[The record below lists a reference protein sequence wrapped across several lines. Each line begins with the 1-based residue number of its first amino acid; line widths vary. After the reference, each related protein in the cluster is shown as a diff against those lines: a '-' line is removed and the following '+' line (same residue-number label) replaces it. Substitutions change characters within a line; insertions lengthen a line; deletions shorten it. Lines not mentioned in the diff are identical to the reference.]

1 MNLQINSKNFLITGS
16 SRGIGKA
23 IAKAFLD
30 EGANVGLVARNES
43 LLNETAES
51 LYINSKSKISHWA
64 ADLTN
69 EESVQELVEKVC
81 MEWDLIDGI
90 VLNVGDGR
98 SKPEPI
104 TTTEQWESTWN
115 TNFNSAL
122 FTVRAF
128 LPKLL
133 KSKGCIVFISSI
145 CGIEALGAP
154 TDYSVAKTALIS
166 LSKSIA
172 RKVGPDVRVNVVS
185 PGNIFFE
192 GGTWDQKI
200 KDDNKKVVDMIS
212 EQVPLNRFGKPEE
225 IADSVVFLC
234 SKRSAFTTG
243 ACLVVDGGQTK
254 SF

>member
-16 SRGIGKA
+16 SRGIGKS
-23 IAKAFLD
+23 IAQAFLD
-30 EGANVGLVARNES
+30 EGANVGLVARNQSE
-43 LLNETAES
+43 LKETSES
-51 LYINSKSKISHWA
+51 LYISSESKISHWN

-69 EESVQELVEKVC
+69 QKEVQNLLDNVC
-81 MEWDLIDGI
+81 NEWGVVDGI
-90 VLNVGDGR
+90 VLNVGNGR
-98 SKPEPI
+98 SKSEPI
-104 TTTEQWESTWN
+104 TTADQWESVWN

-122 FTVRAF
+122 FTARAF
-128 LPKLL
+128 LPELF

-166 LSKSIA
+166 LSKNLA
-172 RKVGPDVRVNVVS
+172 RKVGPDVRVNLVA

-200 KDDNKKVVDMIS
+200 NDDNEKVKNMLS
-212 EQVPLNRFGKPEE
+212 EQVPLKRFGKPEE
-225 IADSVVFLC
+225 IADAVVFLC

>member
-1 MNLQINSKNFLITGS
+1 MNLRINSKNFLIIGS
-16 SRGIGKA
+16 SRGIGKS
-23 IAKAFLD
+23 IAQTFLD
-30 EGANVGLVARNES
+30 DGANVGLVARS
-43 LLNETAES
+43 QSDLKETSES
-51 LYINSKSKISHWA
+51 LYINSESKISHWT
-64 ADLTN
+64 ADLTDKK
-69 EESVQELVEKVC
+69 SVQNLLDNVC
-81 MEWDLIDGI
+81 TEWGVIDGI

-104 TTTEQWESTWN
+104 TTADQWESVWD

-122 FTVRAF
+122 FTARAF
-128 LPKLL
+128 LPELF

-166 LSKSIA
+166 LSKNIA
-172 RKVGPDVRVNVVS
+172 SKVGPDVRVNVVA
-185 PGNIFFE
+185 PRNIFFE

-200 KDDNKKVVDMIS
+200 KDGNEKVKKMLS
-212 EQVPLNRFGKPEE
+212 EQVPLKRFGKPEE
-225 IADSVVFLC
+225 IADAVVFLC

>member
-1 MNLQINSKNFLITGS
+1 MNLQLNSKNFLITGS
-16 SRGIGKA
+16 SRGIGKS
-23 IAKAFLD
+23 IAQAFLD
-30 EGANVGLVARNES
+30 ESANVGLVARNS
-43 LLNETAES
+43 SDLKETSES
-51 LYINSKSKISHWA
+51 LYTNSESKISHWT
-64 ADLTN
+64 ADLTDKK
-69 EESVQELVEKVC
+69 SVQNLLDNVC
-81 MEWDLIDGI
+81 TEWGEIDGI

-104 TTTEQWESTWN
+104 TTTNQWESIWN

-122 FTVRAF
+122 FTARAF
-128 LPKLL
+128 LPKLF

-145 CGIEALGAP
+145 CGVEAMGAP

-166 LSKSIA
+166 FSKNIA
-172 RKVGPDVRVNVVS
+172 RKVGPDVRVNVVA

-200 KDDNKKVVDMIS
+200 KDDNEKVKNMLN
-212 EQVPLNRFGKPEE
+212 EQVPLKRFGKPEE